1 MKMLTV
7 IMTIY
12 LAITQIKPLTEEEV
26 QTYLQH
32 NRIQA
37 VDYKLIN
44 DTTAIILEIDGPRAS
59 AHKICKQ
66 SDHSIVEESEISSW
80 EEDEDG
86 ISVKSDNVYLYVVIH
101 EKAVRHDIEFFNI
114 NYFDGGNMQKDR
126 FELNHKRGALVE
138 RSSKY
143 KGGGTVSL
151 YGSDGFIGEAI
162 FY

>member
-86 ISVKSDNVYLYVVIH
+86 ISVK
-101 EKAVRHDIEFFNI
+101 
-114 NYFDGGNMQKDR
+114 
-126 FELNHKRGALVE
+126 
-138 RSSKY
+138 
-143 KGGGTVSL
+143 
-151 YGSDGFIGEAI
+151 
-162 FY
+162 